1 MFNPSTIRISS
12 LMLATIAGG
21 LGIALAVAFLVFE
34 MRGRDLG
41 FIALYL
47 LISGAVSL
55 ALGFA
60 VSRFGLRSNL
70 GIRHKTAIAGAAGSV
85 IALVNVT
92 VTALLMFISTHD
104 LTVLVVLLLFS
115 LIISVF
121 FSFAVSRH
129 ITSSIESLT
138 QGAQLM
144 AEGDL
149 STRLDV
155 SSSDEVGELAQVMNK
170 MASELEQAFR
180 RQRELEQ
187 ARKDRSSSEAIL
199 FMTLALLRSTS

>member
-1 MFNPSTIRISS
+1 
-12 LMLATIAGG
+12 MLATIAGG
-21 LGIALAVAFLVFE
+21 LAIALAVAFLAFE

-47 LISGAVSL
+47 LLSGAVSL
-55 ALGFA
+55 VLGFA

-92 VTALLMFISTHD
+92 VTALLMFISPHD
-104 LTVLVVLLLFS
+104 VAVLVVLLLFS
-115 LIISVF
+115 LTISLF
-121 FSFAVSRH
+121 FSFAVSRR

-138 QGAQLM
+138 QGAHLM

-149 STRLDV
+149 SARLDV
-155 SSSDEVGELAQVMNK
+155 TSSDEVGELAQVMNK

-180 RQRELEQ
+180 RQREMNISN
-187 ARKDRSSSEAIL
+187 AVTVTFTSA
-199 FMTLALLRSTS
+199 MTLPAAPAIAVL